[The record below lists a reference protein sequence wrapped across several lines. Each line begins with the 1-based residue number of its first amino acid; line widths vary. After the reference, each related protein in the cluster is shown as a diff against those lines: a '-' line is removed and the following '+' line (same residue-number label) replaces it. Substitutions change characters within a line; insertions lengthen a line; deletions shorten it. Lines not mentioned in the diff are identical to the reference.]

1 MYLADYHTSLQNGR
15 IYPAGR
21 NTFQLSECVLDG
33 PAMQIY
39 VDVRSKPKNKVTFS
53 IYRAFSWRV
62 VSAAFHF

>member
-33 PAMQIY
+33 PAMRIY
-39 VDVRSKPKNKVTFS
+39 VDVRSKAKNKVTFS
-53 IYRAFSWRV
+53 IYRALSWRV

>member
-53 IYRAFSWRV
+53 IYRAFS
-62 VSAAFHF
+62 